1 MKIILAVLLL
11 AFLSA
16 SSLRVASATDDRW
29 DKYIPEKDRKQASK
43 GAGKLM
49 MGKGFL
55 SSERAMVMWI
65 TDSLARGFVSRMIDR
80 QRLVPA
86 DAERRYQE
94 LRLPDKYVFL
104 MQVWFNFGN
113 MRPSKTK
120 GLANPID
127 GSTVFLQRA
136 DDNGVFSRG
145 TATQTEFDLFD
156 GPADYQSTYI
166 VAMSKTTDKGVPV
179 IRDISDKVEL
189 QFEVA
194 GKKSKVTYS
203 LTEVVSKL
211 DDL

>member
-43 GAGKLM
+43 GTGKLM
-49 MGKGFL
+49 MGKGSL

-104 MQVWFNFGN
+104 MQVLVQL
-113 MRPSKTK
+113 R
-120 GLANPID
+120 
-127 GSTVFLQRA
+127 
-136 DDNGVFSRG
+136 
-145 TATQTEFDLFD
+145 
-156 GPADYQSTYI
+156 
-166 VAMSKTTDKGVPV
+166 
-179 IRDISDKVEL
+179 
-189 QFEVA
+189 
-194 GKKSKVTYS
+194 
-203 LTEVVSKL
+203 
-211 DDL
+211 